1 MPLNQQPK
9 LQWSVPFPNGP
20 VTISVMTKTTT
31 PSVDL
36 MEAIVVITPA
46 RVGITTA
53 ASVSALKC
61 QKPLNHPW
69 KLLKNPGTPLKSPW
83 VNVLPHTGLETDIVT
98 MTTTPPSVDLM
109 EEIVVIMK
117 WRATPT
123 TAMLA
128 NAWNTQSQLKNLEQ
142 TVLPHTG
149 LEMPFVMTK
158 TTPKSVDLMV
168 EIVVTMKDKD
178 GTTIVLIVNV
188 LNNFYVKNVFMHI

>member
-9 LQWSVPFPNGP
+9 LQWSVLFPNGP
-20 VTISVMTKTTT
+20 VTTSVM
-31 PSVDL
+31 
-36 MEAIVVITPA
+36 M
-46 RVGITTA
+46 R
-53 ASVSALKC
+53 
-61 QKPLNHPW
+61 
-69 KLLKNPGTPLKSPW
+69 
-83 VNVLPHTGLETDIVT
+83 
-98 MTTTPPSVDLM
+98 TTPPNADLM

-128 NAWNTQSQLKNLEQ
+128 NAWNTQKQLMPQEQ
-142 TVLPHTG
+142 TVLPHSG

-168 EIVVTMKDKD
+168 EIVVTTKDKD

-188 LNNFYVKNVFMHI
+188 LHKFYVKNVFIHFLIFR